1 MKLSQKIAELR
12 KSHNW
17 SQEEL
22 AYRLGVTRQ
31 SVGKWE
37 SDAALPELD
46 KVVQMAD
53 IFGVTTDYLLKG
65 NTDGIA
71 ANEAAADVQ
80 PEQTASAMQATA
92 ASETTAPCA
101 QNEANEVVDKK
112 SDKKAIAKGV
122 LGLIW
127 AVALAVYL
135 LWSFIGGNWGFTWI
149 VWPIVAI
156 VTAVVTFIFNMCGI
170 DTSDANGKHDRH

>member
-1 MKLSQKIAELR
+1 MFYDVYCALCEKNGLTPSGAASKIGFNRASVTVWKNTGKAPKQELLLKIA
-12 KSHNW
+12 
-17 SQEEL
+17 
-22 AYRLGVTRQ
+22 
-31 SVGKWE
+31 
-37 SDAALPELD
+37 DF
-46 KVVQMAD
+46 
-53 IFGVTTDYLLKG
+53 FGVTTDYLLKG

-71 ANEAAADVQ
+71 ANEAAAEVQ
-80 PEQTASAMQATA
+80 PEQTASATQATA
-92 ASETTAPCA
+92 ASEATAPCS
-101 QNEANEVVDKK
+101 QNEANEAVDKN

>member
-1 MKLSQKIAELR
+1 MKLSQKITELR

-46 KVVQMAD
+46 KVVQMAE

-71 ANEAAADVQ
+71 ANEAANDGQ
-80 PEQTASAMQATA
+80 PEQTTSNTPNATA
-92 ASETTAPCA
+92 AEATAPCA
-101 QNEANEVVDKK
+101 QNAASEGTDKN
-112 SDKKAIAKGV
+112 SRKKAIAKGV

-149 VWPIVAI
+149 VWPIAAI
-156 VTAVVTFIFNMCGI
+156 VTAVVTIIFNMCGI
-170 DTSDANGKHDRH
+170 DTSDAHEKHDRH

>member
-71 ANEAAADVQ
+71 ANEPMCNPSKRQAPRKLQ
-80 PEQTASAMQATA
+80 PPRKQPHHARKTKPTKPSTKIPTKRQ
-92 ASETTAPCA
+92 SP
-101 QNEANEVVDKK
+101 
-112 SDKKAIAKGV
+112 KAC
-122 LGLIW
+122 W
-127 AVALAVYL
+127 A
-135 LWSFIGGNWGFTWI
+135 
-149 VWPIVAI
+149 
-156 VTAVVTFIFNMCGI
+156 
-170 DTSDANGKHDRH
+170 

>member
-46 KVVQMAD
+46 KVIIHELMPG
-53 IFGVTTDYLLKG
+53 IFSGLLMSFTYSLDDFIITYFTRGAKFQ
-65 NTDGIA
+65 NLSIEIYSMTHRRISPKINA
-71 ANEAAADVQ
+71 L
-80 PEQTASAMQATA
+80 SA
-92 ASETTAPCA
+92 
-101 QNEANEVVDKK
+101 
-112 SDKKAIAKGV
+112 
-122 LGLIW
+122 LLF
-127 AVALAVYL
+127 LAVL
-135 LWSFIGGNWGFTWI
+135 I
-149 VWPIVAI
+149 VMVII
-156 VTAVVTFIFNMCGI
+156 NLR
-170 DTSDANGKHDRH
+170 DRHEEKVQKKRT

>member
-80 PEQTASAMQATA
+80 PEQTASATQATA
-92 ASETTAPCA
+92 ASEATAPCA
-101 QNEANEVVDKK
+101 KL
-112 SDKKAIAKGV
+112 S
-122 LGLIW
+122 LIH
-127 AVALAVYL
+127 
-135 LWSFIGGNWGFTWI
+135 I
-149 VWPIVAI
+149 
-156 VTAVVTFIFNMCGI
+156 
-170 DTSDANGKHDRH
+170 